1 MENIALDTA
10 FVDQGI
16 PHVAF
21 WNGRVLTAEDL
32 RGEQLASQL
41 SRNRLGRAI
50 GSGVV
55 AGLSVQ
61 PGADATAVNV
71 AAGLAVDRNG
81 QVVEL
86 PVDVSLSLVV
96 PSTTAQ
102 GDGVFTVCEPIAS
115 SSPTGTGLY
124 LLVIRPASDSRS
136 SVAGVPALGAGVA
149 TECGPRYTV
158 DGVSF
163 RLIGVDP
170 IPLAE
175 AAGHDQA
182 DLEILAG
189 LGTAT
194 VASTARNVLAHL
206 FLDTLAWA
214 DRLLDPFGA
223 DPASVEF
230 GALASLGVRPVRPC
244 EVPIALLTWSS
255 GGVSSVDMW
264 AVRRAPSPEPALS
277 AVQGLGGTRR
287 EQLGRASYCQFQD
300 ELALIMAELLPSE
313 RTAFRLEQRFRYLP
327 AAGLV
332 PIARADRPGFSANVF
347 GSLVVRGPM
356 PLDPVRV
363 GPLLDESFHH
373 VAVDA
378 SAGEVLNIYSVPDP
392 GTGDLDHL
400 VFCTERIDVIDQ
412 VLAIDAVFP
421 SGTLHLGDRID
432 IRGRNFGFTTGHA
445 RVDFGGQNAD
455 ALFGSTDARLIVRV
469 PSTLE
474 VEPSGSVVRLQV
486 SSNRGADAV
495 PVIIAGRQQ
504 PAGLLH
510 VSWLSADPAAVIVGQ
525 DVVLHYAVRSA
536 MDSAVEVQLDLKGLK
551 AVADVATMDANGAPV
566 TGPIPM
572 NPGDEVFVNVTIS
585 PVPRVPNFTLTLAA
599 TAGDVAEDDTRLFVA
614 DARLTPSDPAIR
626 IETVGLDVDP
636 GSMASRSGS
645 TISLADGSVATVEA
659 TVRLTDP
666 GPYEV
671 SVGKVDPRDP
681 WRAVLAEPAPDVRGT
696 GAIPLIDPG
705 EFAGDGVAERRV
717 RVSFRVSFPR
727 DGRTPSPRMFTLT
740 LIRHGGGATSRTYTL
755 QALKSAPPRPNGKH
769 P

>member
-1 MENIALDTA
+1 MDNIALDTA
-10 FVDQGI
+10 FVDHGV

-32 RGEQLASQL
+32 RGEQLANQL
-41 SRNRLGRAI
+41 GRNRLGRAI

-55 AGLSVQ
+55 SGLSVQ
-61 PGADATAVNV
+61 PGADATTVNV
-71 AAGLAVDRNG
+71 TAGLAVDRNG
-81 QVVEL
+81 QVAEL
-86 PVDVSLSLVV
+86 PVDASLSLVV
-96 PSTTAQ
+96 SSTPAQ

-136 SVAGVPALGAGVA
+136 SVAGVPAIGAGVA

-170 IPLAE
+170 IPLAA

-182 DLEILAG
+182 DLDVLAG

-230 GALASLGVRPVRPC
+230 GALASLGGRPVRPC

-264 AVRRAPSPEPALS
+264 AVRRTPSPEPALS
-277 AVQGLGGTRR
+277 AVQGLGGLRR

-300 ELALIMAELLPSE
+300 ELALIMSELLPSE

-332 PIARADRPGFSANVF
+332 PIARAGRPGFSANVF
-347 GSLVVRGPM
+347 GSFVVRGPM

-363 GPLLDESFHH
+363 GPLLGESFHH
-373 VAVDA
+373 AAVDA
-378 SAGEVLNIYSVPDP
+378 GAGEVLNVYSVSAPD
-392 GTGDLDHL
+392 TGDLDHL
-400 VFCTERIDVIDQ
+400 VFCTDRIDVIDQ
-412 VLAIDAVFP
+412 RLAIEAVFP

-432 IRGRNFGFTTGHA
+432 IRGRNFGFTAGKA
-445 RVDFGGQNAD
+445 RVDFEGQNAD

-469 PSTLE
+469 PSNLE
-474 VEPSGSVVRLQV
+474 VEPAGSVIRLQV
-486 SSNRGADAV
+486 TSNRGADAV
-495 PVIIAGRQQ
+495 PVIVARRQQ
-504 PAGLLH
+504 PAGLVH
-510 VSWLSADPAAVIVGQ
+510 VSWLSATPLAAKVGD
-525 DVVLHYAVRSA
+525 DVVLQYVVRSA
-536 MDSAVEVQLDLKGLK
+536 MDSPVDVQLELRGTQ
-551 AVADVATMDANGAPV
+551 AVTDAATIVDANGDPV
-566 TGPIPM
+566 TAPIPM
-572 NPGDEVFVNVTIS
+572 NTGDEVFVGVAIH
-585 PVPRVPNFTLTLAA
+585 PVPPGGSFTLTLAA
-599 TAGDVAEDDTRLFVA
+599 TVGDGAEDDTRLFLT
-614 DARLTPSDPAIR
+614 DARILPSNPAVR

-636 GSMASRSGS
+636 GSTAVRSGS
-645 TISLADGSVATVEA
+645 TIRLANGSIATVEA

-666 GPYEV
+666 GPYDVFV
-671 SVGKVDPRDP
+671 SPRPNPRDP
-681 WRAVLAEPAPDVRGT
+681 WRAVLAEPTPDASGI
-696 GAIPLIDPG
+696 GHFLPIGPS
-705 EFAGDGVAERRV
+705 EFTGDGVAERPV
-717 RVSFRVSFPR
+717 RVSFKRNR
-727 DGRTPSPRMFTLT
+727 DKAPPDRFTLT
-740 LIRHGGGATSRTYTL
+740 LRRRDGATSCTYTL
-755 QALKSAPPRPNGKH
+755 QALDIPPVRRNGKF